1 MVHKSGQFLGNEIAD
16 AVIKPN
22 DDKIVKP
29 DEDPKNVEE
38 IIISPEKN
46 RWSIKQIEKS
56 TIKMEHYKK
65 SKLLNDSTVS
75 QFVTKNRSK

>member
-29 DEDPKNVEE
+29 DEDPKTVEE
-38 IIISPEKN
+38 IIILPEKI
-46 RWSIKQIEKS
+46 R
-56 TIKMEHYKK
+56 
-65 SKLLNDSTVS
+65 
-75 QFVTKNRSK
+75 